1 MDMGRNSGRGLKS
14 NIKRNLSGW
23 MLMLIPCI
31 LFIIVV
37 WRPIVVGIS
46 YSFFEMRGFE
56 LSKFIGL
63 KNFKD
68 VLSDTNFI
76 QTLLNTV
83 QYVLWS
89 LIIGL
94 PLPFIA
100 AVMLNEMMHARGF
113 FKFSAYLPV
122 IVPSIAVS
130 LIWKM
135 IYMDGSGGFLNMAL
149 GWLDIPPQNWMSNK
163 LIVIPLIIISMT
175 WQGFGGTMIMYLAT
189 LQSINNELYEAARL
203 DGAGFFGRIRHVL
216 LPHMSGLI
224 LLLGVRQIIG
234 VFQVTEQPLVMTG
247 GGPNGAS
254 MSLGLTNYFYAF
266 KYGQL
271 EKSMALGVVSFLI
284 MLILTFVYFGLDKKF
299 SD

>member
-1 MDMGRNSGRGLKS
+1 
-14 NIKRNLSGW
+14 
-23 MLMLIPCI
+23 
-31 LFIIVV
+31 
-37 WRPIVVGIS
+37 
-46 YSFFEMRGFE
+46 
-56 LSKFIGL
+56 
-63 KNFKD
+63 
-68 VLSDTNFI
+68 
-76 QTLLNTV
+76 
-83 QYVLWS
+83 
-89 LIIGL
+89 
-94 PLPFIA
+94 
-100 AVMLNEMMHARGF
+100 
-113 FKFSAYLPV
+113 
-122 IVPSIAVS
+122 
-130 LIWKM
+130 
-135 IYMDGSGGFLNMAL
+135 MAL
-149 GWLDIPPQNWMSNK
+149 SWLDIPPQNWMSNK